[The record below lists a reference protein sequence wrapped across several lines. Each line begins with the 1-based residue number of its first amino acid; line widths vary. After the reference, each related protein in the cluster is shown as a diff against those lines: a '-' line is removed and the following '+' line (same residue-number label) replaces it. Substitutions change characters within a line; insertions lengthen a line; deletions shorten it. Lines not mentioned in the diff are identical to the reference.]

1 MKVHSLTH
9 CAFHKSIKKYDL
21 KILLNGSNLYV
32 NFICVK
38 LFKVCFFQFL
48 ELILE
53 HNVQGDRRRK
63 NFEVDF

>member
-1 MKVHSLTH
+1 MVVIYMLILFVS
-9 CAFHKSIKKYDL
+9 SYL
-21 KILLNGSNLYV
+21 KFV
-32 NFICVK
+32 
-38 LFKVCFFQFL
+38 FFQFL